1 MSRNTGTMEITLLG
15 IMLLGIVGCTAEQPR
30 TADSQPIGFSSYTAQ
45 AATRT
50 DKSATRAA
58 EEVQRNIPMGSSIGI
73 YAYYHNGPARWSDAA
88 QPDFM
93 FNQQATNAY
102 DSEAFVYSPLKYWP
116 NESDDKISFIAYYP
130 YSSAEDDV
138 PASASY
144 SPATTGVKPLLA
156 NSGSGLPT
164 FEFTVNPDVT
174 KQTDFLVSDLLPNLP
189 NGTSSVYPSNS
200 PDRESLTVSDRVHLY
215 FRHALAKVEFRIA
228 VHPDIRPYFSKLKL
242 NGITMTDIKDKGTL
256 TPSYAPA
263 TGTTLTWSNLGTTTD
278 DAHAHTYDIDVKQV
292 YLMIPQTLTDNAHL
306 TLDFELTLKGY
317 NSVYTYDAE
326 GNAQVN
332 DIYTYKYPDASV
344 QLNRMKN
351 TVTGAYVERWEPNRH
366 YVYTIRI
373 NANRIEYTG
382 QVVDW
387 GDEIPVN
394 DIKIE
399 EP

>member
-1 MSRNTGTMEITLLG
+1 MSRNIGTMEIILLG
-15 IMLLGIVGCTAEQPR
+15 FILLGFLSCTEEQPR
-30 TADSQPIGFSSYTAQ
+30 TAVGRAIGFDSYTAQ
-45 AATRT
+45 AATRADHST
-50 DKSATRAA
+50 TRAA
-58 EEVQRNIPMGSSIGI
+58 EEVVRNIPVGSSIGI

-93 FNQQATNAY
+93 FNQQATNSY
-102 DSEAFVYSPLKYWP
+102 DGEAFVYNPLKYWP

-130 YSSAEDDV
+130 YSSAEAGV
-138 PASASY
+138 PESASY
-144 SPATTGVKPLLA
+144 SPATTGVTPLLA

-164 FEFTVNPDVT
+164 FEFTVNPDVA

-189 NGTSSVYPSNS
+189 NGTASVYPSNT
-200 PDRESLTVSDRVHLY
+200 PDRDGLTVSDRVRLY

-228 VHPDIRPYFSKLKL
+228 IHPDIRPYFSKLKL
-242 NGITMTDIKDKGTL
+242 NGMTLSDIKDKGTL
-256 TPSYAPA
+256 TPSYTPA
-263 TGTTLTWSNLGTTTD
+263 TGTTLTWSDLAKTTAE
-278 DAHAHTYDIDVKQV
+278 AHAHTYAIDVKQV
-292 YLMIPQTLTDNAHL
+292 YLMIPQTLTNDVQL

-317 NSVYTYDAE
+317 NSIYTYDAS
-326 GNAQVN
+326 GNAVVN

-351 TVTGAYVERWEPNRH
+351 TTTGAYVERWEPNRH

-387 GDEIPVN
+387 GDEIPVTG
-394 DIKIE
+394 ITIE

>member
-1 MSRNTGTMEITLLG
+1 MSRNIGTMEIILLG
-15 IMLLGIVGCTAEQPR
+15 FILLGFLSCTEEQPS
-30 TADSQPIGFSSYTAQ
+30 TAATRAIGFDSYTAQ
-45 AATRT
+45 AATRSDT
-50 DKSATRAA
+50 RATRAA
-58 EEVQRNIPMGSSIGI
+58 EEVLREIPVGSSIGI

-93 FNQQATNAY
+93 FNQQATNSY
-102 DSEAFVYSPLKYWP
+102 DGEAFVYSPLKYWP

-130 YSSAEDDV
+130 YSSAEAGV
-138 PASASY
+138 PESASY
-144 SPATTGVKPLLA
+144 SPATTGVTPLLA

-164 FEFTVNPDVT
+164 FEFTVNPDVA

-189 NGTSSVYPSNS
+189 NGTASVYPSNT
-200 PDRESLTVSDRVHLY
+200 PDRDGLTVSDRVRLY

-228 VHPDIRPYFSKLKL
+228 IHPDIRPYFSKLKL
-242 NGITMTDIKDKGTL
+242 NGMTMTDIKDKGTL

-263 TGTTLTWSNLGTTTD
+263 TGTTLTWSDLSTTTAE
-278 DAHAHTYDIDVKQV
+278 AHAHTYAIDVKQV
-292 YLMIPQTLTDNAHL
+292 YLMIPQTLTDDVQL

-317 NSVYTYDAE
+317 NSIYTYDAS
-326 GNAQVN
+326 GNPVVN

-351 TVTGAYVERWEPNRH
+351 TTTGAYVEQWEPNRH

-387 GDEIPVN
+387 GDEIPVTG
-394 DIKIE
+394 ITIE